1 MKNIKKV
8 LDLMNSYKVFGFK
21 IAFFQ
26 IVSDIIK
33 YLIYSNKIRGENKLN
48 IFFAKLI
55 KIKDKYVQR
64 WIESNFNPL
73 LNEFD
78 ENHFNVKTAK
88 KIIWTMWLQ
97 GIDQMPE
104 IVRLCNQSVEINK
117 GEYQHIILTNN
128 NLTNYIEIP
137 EYIFDK
143 WKKGIISNAHFS
155 DYVRIYVLEKYGGIW
170 LDATVL
176 LNHPFSDKT
185 IENYPQYHA
194 KGIKSFNNDF
204 LYFESYNWESYFLA
218 RFGES
223 NIYLFLKKALEMYW
237 KRYNKE
243 VDYLFL
249 NHLAFLAR
257 SNSKV
262 IKKEYEIIP
271 LNNSEIENVYSLLSE
286 PITDIKYQ
294 NIINGGTTNMFK
306 LNHRHEFSSVKDG
319 QETVY
324 AYLKRIYKVVRKG
337 E

>member
-1 MKNIKKV
+1 
-8 LDLMNSYKVFGFK
+8 
-21 IAFFQ
+21 
-26 IVSDIIK
+26 
-33 YLIYSNKIRGENKLN
+33 
-48 IFFAKLI
+48 
-55 KIKDKYVQR
+55 
-64 WIESNFNPL
+64 
-73 LNEFD
+73 
-78 ENHFNVKTAK
+78 
-88 KIIWTMWLQ
+88 
-97 GIDQMPE
+97 
-104 IVRLCNQSVEINK
+104 
-117 GEYQHIILTNN
+117 
-128 NLTNYIEIP
+128 
-137 EYIFDK
+137 
-143 WKKGIISNAHFS
+143 
-155 DYVRIYVLEKYGGIW
+155 
-170 LDATVL
+170 
-176 LNHPFSDKT
+176 
-185 IENYPQYHA
+185 
-194 KGIKSFNNDF
+194 
-204 LYFESYNWESYFLA
+204 
-218 RFGES
+218 
-223 NIYLFLKKALEMYW
+223 MYW